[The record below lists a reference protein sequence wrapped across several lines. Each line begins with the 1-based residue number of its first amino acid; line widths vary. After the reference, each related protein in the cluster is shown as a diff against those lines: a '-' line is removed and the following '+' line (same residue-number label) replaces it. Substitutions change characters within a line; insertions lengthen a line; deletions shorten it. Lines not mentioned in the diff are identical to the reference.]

1 MLHCKVGNADCSD
14 FFLGKLGHSCNICQR
29 TVNKGEILPHCMKF
43 DKSTF
48 PSVSQRD
55 FVIQISLF
63 VIVGLAR
70 EQLGAVEGNW
80 PVNQVEL
87 LTSISTRA

>member
-1 MLHCKVGNADCSD
+1 
-14 FFLGKLGHSCNICQR
+14 
-29 TVNKGEILPHCMKF
+29 MKF